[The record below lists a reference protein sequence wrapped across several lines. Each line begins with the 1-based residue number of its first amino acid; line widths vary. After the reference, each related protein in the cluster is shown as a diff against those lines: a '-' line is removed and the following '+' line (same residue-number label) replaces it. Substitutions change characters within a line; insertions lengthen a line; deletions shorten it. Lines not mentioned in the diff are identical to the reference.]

1 MRILVLGAGGIGGYF
16 GGRLVEKGE
25 DVTFLVR
32 NKRKHLL
39 EKNGLVIHS
48 VKGDISF
55 TPKLITKIDNTDPF
69 DIVLLSSKAYHLK
82 DAINDLKP
90 FVGDK
95 TVIIPLLNGVAHI
108 SPLIEA
114 FGDHKV
120 IGGLCIIETTLNKTG
135 EIVHSS
141 AFDQLVFG
149 ELEHQ
154 ETDRIQQIADTF
166 SGTKANLG
174 DKTVIIPLLNG
185 VAHISPLIE
194 AFGDHKVIGGL
205 CIIETTLNK
214 TGEIVHS
221 SAFDQLVFGE
231 LEHQETDRIQ
241 QIADTFSGTKA
252 NFVLSNQIMQDMW
265 HKYLLITVMSG
276 VTTLMRAPIGPIR
289 ASDGGRDFIRLVF
302 QEATKIMRACKAPIA
317 DHIEE
322 EHVKSIESL
331 SYHFKTSMQ

>member
-166 SGTKANLG
+166 SGTKAN
-174 DKTVIIPLLNG
+174 
-185 VAHISPLIE
+185 
-194 AFGDHKVIGGL
+194 
-205 CIIETTLNK
+205 
-214 TGEIVHS
+214 
-221 SAFDQLVFGE
+221 
-231 LEHQETDRIQ
+231 
-241 QIADTFSGTKA
+241 
-252 NFVLSNQIMQDMW
+252 FVLSNQIMQDMW

-331 SYHFKTSMQ
+331 SYHFKTSMQRDMEKGLLIEGDHLQGYFLDLATQFNIEAPFMKAIYQNLKVYEEML